1 MSDSVSVGQPFTMK
15 FRKLF
20 LAWKQKRNP
29 VLRASTRP
37 QSSAGEG
44 ADATYGDLPNQLR
57 DAALVRHLA
66 AVGSGID
73 VWERD
78 LVNGTATFTALALQ
92 IFGIDPV
99 ALANGEVTPPGM
111 EDWIARIHPDDD
123 PVARMAEYADHLAGR
138 LPYLKAEYRVRGTD
152 GEYRWVRVIGR
163 VAERDESGRP
173 SRMVGTTED
182 IHERRQAELELEA
195 KRVQLDNAMEALNR
209 SERLFRAAFEH
220 APLGLAIHDGTPRAH
235 YLGVNDAYCRIV
247 GYTRDQLIGMSPGDL
262 MASDDP
268 HRDVE
273 QIQLKARQSGGS
285 VSLVRRHVRSDGTPL
300 DLHVHVSLLDGAQ
313 GSSDVSAVSIIEDV
327 TELLETR
334 QALVVSETRATLAIG
349 NARIG
354 LWDWD
359 IESDS
364 VFYSDRT
371 LEILGTS
378 QENFR
383 TASDWV
389 ACLHPDDRAVYRDAQ
404 AAHFEGRSE
413 HYKCELRVRHGD
425 GHYKWVSD
433 RGKVVRRD
441 DAGRPLQII
450 GTLMDI
456 DTRKRADEAL
466 RESEAR
472 FRGIFETTRRLI
484 GVLDRDGRNI
494 ATNPVGYAFTGLTVE
509 ETRALYFWE
518 GHWWLND
525 ADRERVTDAVRRAA
539 SGEYVQFEIGQRAA
553 DGRVMTSDLAMWPLR
568 GEGGEVVRIFAEAHD
583 ITAFRET
590 QAALED
596 SQRFFRASFE
606 NTPVGFAIVVGEG
619 VVVDANSAMCEILR
633 YPKAELV
640 GRSFREITAP
650 DDPTRPLT
658 AMLERLDAGNG
669 RAVVEKHYVRGDGV
683 VIQVKSHLVV
693 TAYGHDGQPSEAFLM
708 VEDITERVQR
718 EAALHEARELA
729 QVTLTSLAEG
739 VIRTD
744 LNGTVTLCNATA
756 AALMG
761 IEIAD
766 IVDRPITDTVQ
777 LLNLVTATRLPCP
790 AMSVLASGE
799 PVRISDFVGL
809 QSRGERR
816 RIVTVSCSPL
826 HAMDGKILG
835 TVTVLQDAEK
845 VHALTDA
852 LATQATQDELT
863 GLLNRRGFMQRL
875 EQAVAG
881 VGRYEQALG
890 LLYVDL
896 DRFKLVNDACGHDA
910 GDRLLAEVARLLR
923 LHARS
928 TDTVGRLGGDEFV
941 FLLHRVEEDQALA
954 IANRIVDS
962 LSAYRFVHEGRAF
975 SLGASVGLASV
986 CAEAA
991 NAATGLAWA
1000 DAACWAAKREGRGRV
1015 SVYRPDAA
1023 SIVDARLATGW
1034 SYRMQEGLEKGYF
1047 RLFLQKIVSADGE
1060 ILGYEA
1066 LARFVDSSGEPVGP
1080 HMFLSAAKRFD
1091 LMTRIDRAIFNQA
1104 LPLLD
1109 DLHASHPGV
1118 PCPYLSVN
1126 LGARSIADPL
1136 FRNWLIERLADNL
1149 DVAATLWIEI
1159 TELEEISWTEEEL
1172 AFVAILRSHGVR
1184 IYLDDFGT
1192 GYNSFDLLKRIAV
1205 DGIKID
1211 RSVTSDIM
1219 SGPISQALVKAAVS
1233 ISVDL
1238 ELDLVAEGI
1247 EDDATL
1253 QFLRR
1258 LGVSKF
1264 QGFFFHRPEPAA
1276 RAIWGFSG
1284 ELSRSRN
1291 PSSVRTC

>member
-1 MSDSVSVGQPFTMK
+1 MK
-15 FRKLF
+15 SRKIF
-20 LAWKQKRNP
+20 LAWKRTHDA
-29 VLRASTRP
+29 VLRAPTRP
-37 QSSAGEG
+37 QPSAGEG
-44 ADATYGDLPNQLR
+44 ADATYSDLSNRLR

-99 ALANGEVTPPGM
+99 SLANGEVAPPGI

-123 PVARMAEYADHLAGR
+123 PAAQMTRYADHLAGR
-138 LPYLKAEYRVRGTD
+138 LPYLKSEYRVRCAD
-152 GEYRWVRVIGR
+152 GEYRWVRVVGR
-163 VAERDESGRP
+163 VAERDGSGQP

-182 IHERRQAELELEA
+182 IHERKLSELELEA
-195 KRVQLDNAMEALNR
+195 KRVQLDNAMDALNR

-220 APLGLAIHDGTPRAH
+220 APLGLAIHDGTLRAH

-247 GYTRDQLIGMSPGDL
+247 GYTRDQLIGMSPDEL
-262 MASDDP
+262 IASDEP
-268 HRDVE
+268 HHDVE
-273 QIQLKARQSGGS
+273 QIQLQARQSAGRVS
-285 VSLVRRHVRSDGTPL
+285 VVRRHVRSDGKPI
-300 DLHVHVSLLDGAQ
+300 DLQVHVSLLDGEQ
-313 GSSDVSAVSIIEDV
+313 DSGDVSAVSIIEDV

-334 QALVVSETRATLAIG
+334 QALAVSETRATLAIE

-359 IESDS
+359 IELDS
-364 VFYSDRT
+364 MFYSDRT
-371 LEILGTS
+371 LEILGAP

-383 TASDWV
+383 TADDWV

-404 AAHFEGRSE
+404 AAHFESRSE
-413 HYKCELRVRHGD
+413 HYECELRIRHGD

-441 DAGRPLQII
+441 DAGQPLRII
-450 GTLMDI
+450 GTLMNI
-456 DTRKRADEAL
+456 DTRKRADQAL

-472 FRGIFETTRRLI
+472 FRGIFETTRHVI
-484 GVLDRDGRNI
+484 SVLDRDGRHI
-494 ATNPVGYAFTGLTVE
+494 GTNPMGYEFTGLTVDE
-509 ETRALYFWE
+509 KRSLYFWE
-518 GHWWLND
+518 GHWWLSE
-525 ADRERVTDAVRRAA
+525 ADRERVRDAVRRAA
-539 SGEYVQFEIGQRAA
+539 DGEYVQFEIGQCAA
-553 DGRVMTSDLAMWPLR
+553 DGRVMTSDLALWPLR
-568 GEGGEVVRIFAEAHD
+568 GEGGEVVRIFAKAHD
-583 ITAFRET
+583 ITPLKET

-633 YPKAELV
+633 YQKAELV
-640 GRSFREITAP
+640 GKSFREMTVP
-650 DDPTRPLT
+650 DDPTRPLA
-658 AMLERLDAGNG
+658 AMLDRLKAGNG
-669 RAVVEKHYVRGDGV
+669 RAVVEKRYVRGDGV
-683 VIQVKSHLVV
+683 VIQARSHLVV
-693 TAYGHDGQPSEAFLM
+693 TAYGDDGQPSEAFLM
-708 VEDITERVQR
+708 IEDITERVQR

-729 QVTLTSLAEG
+729 QVTLTSLVEG

-744 LNGTVTLCNATA
+744 LTGEVTLCNGTA
-756 AALMG
+756 AKLMG
-761 IEIAD
+761 MEIAD
-766 IVDRPITDTVQ
+766 IVGRPITSTLQ
-777 LLNLVTATRLPCP
+777 LLNLATATRLPCP
-790 AMSVLASGE
+790 AVSVLESGE

-809 QSRGERR
+809 QATGQRR
-816 RIVTVSCSPL
+816 RVVTISCSAL

-845 VHALTDA
+845 VYALTEA
-852 LATQATQDELT
+852 LATQAAQDELT

-875 EQAVAG
+875 EQAVAD
-881 VGRYEQALG
+881 VGRYEQALS

-941 FLLHRVEEDQALA
+941 LLLHGVEEDQALA
-954 IANRIVDS
+954 IANRIIDS
-962 LSAYRFVHEGRAF
+962 LNTYRFVHEGRAF
-975 SLGASVGLASV
+975 TLGASAGLASV
-986 CAEAA
+986 CAETA

-1000 DAACWAAKREGRGRV
+1000 DAACRAAKREGRGRV

-1023 SIVDARLATGW
+1023 SIVDARMATGW
-1034 SYRMQEGLEKGYF
+1034 SYRIQEGLEKGNF

-1066 LARFVDSSGEPVGP
+1066 LARFVDSSGETVGP

-1104 LPLLD
+1104 LPLLG
-1109 DLHASHPGV
+1109 DLHALRPGAS
-1118 PCPYLSVN
+1118 CPYLSVN

-1136 FRNWLIERLADNL
+1136 FQNWLIERLADNL
-1149 DVAATLWIEI
+1149 GVAATLWIEI

-1192 GYNSFDLLKRIAV
+1192 GYNSFDVLKRIAV

-1219 SGPISQALVKAAVS
+1219 SGAISQALVKAAVS
-1233 ISVDL
+1233 ISADM

-1276 RAIWGFSG
+1276 CAI
-1284 ELSRSRN
+1284 RT
-1291 PSSVRTC
+1291 SSPTRCS

>member
-1 MSDSVSVGQPFTMK
+1 MK
-15 FRKLF
+15 SRKVF
-20 LAWKQKRNP
+20 QAWKQKRDA

-37 QSSAGEG
+37 QPSAGEG
-44 ADATYGDLPNQLR
+44 ADATYSDRSNRLH

-78 LVNGTATFTALALQ
+78 LANGTATFTALALQ
-92 IFGIDPV
+92 IFGIDP
-99 ALANGEVTPPGM
+99 ASLANGEVAPPGM

-123 PVARMAEYADHLAGR
+123 PAVQMADYADHLEGR
-138 LPYLKAEYRVRGTD
+138 LPYLKSEYRVRCAN
-152 GEYRWVRVIGR
+152 GEYRWVRVVGR
-163 VAERDESGRP
+163 VAERDGSGRP

-220 APLGLAIHDGTPRAH
+220 APLGLAIHDGTSRAH
-235 YLGVNDAYCRIV
+235 FLGVNDAYCRIV

-262 MASDDP
+262 MAGDDP
-268 HRDVE
+268 HHDVA
-273 QIQLKARQSGGS
+273 QIQLKARQSGGR

-334 QALVVSETRATLAIG
+334 QALVVSETRATLAIE

-359 IESDS
+359 AEPDN
-364 VFYSDRT
+364 VFYSDRV
-371 LEILGTS
+371 LEILGAS
-378 QENFR
+378 HGDFK
-383 TASDWV
+383 TAADWV
-389 ACLHPDDRAVYRDAQ
+389 ACLHPDDRDAYHAAR
-404 AAHFEGRSE
+404 AAHFEGRTE
-413 HYKCELRVRHGD
+413 RYECELRIRHGS
-425 GHYKWVSD
+425 GHYRWASD
-433 RGKVVRRD
+433 LGKVVLRD
-441 DAGRPLQII
+441 DAGRPLRMI

-456 DTRKRADEAL
+456 DARKRADQAL

-484 GVLDRDGRNI
+484 GVLDRDGKNI
-494 ATNPVGYAFTGLTVE
+494 VTNPVGYAFTGLTVDE
-509 ETRALYFWE
+509 ARSLYFWE

-525 ADRERVTDAVRRAA
+525 ADRERIRNAVQRAA
-539 SGEYVQFEIGQRAA
+539 SGEYVQFEIGQRAV
-553 DGRVMTSDLAMWPLR
+553 DGRVVTSDLAMWPLR

-583 ITAFRET
+583 ITALKET

-619 VVVDANSAMCEILR
+619 VIVDANSAMCEILR

-640 GRSFREITAP
+640 GKSFREMTVP
-650 DDPTRPLT
+650 DDPARPLGV
-658 AMLERLDAGNG
+658 MLERLEAGNG
-669 RAVVEKHYVRGDGV
+669 RAVAEKRYVRGDGV
-683 VIQVKSHLVV
+683 VIQAKSHLVV
-693 TAYGHDGQPSEAFLM
+693 TAYGDDDQPSEAFLM
-708 VEDITERVQR
+708 VEDITEGAQR
-718 EAALHEARELA
+718 EVALHEAQELA

-744 LNGTVTLCNATA
+744 LTGTVTLCNATA
-756 AALMG
+756 AKLMG

-766 IVDRPITDTVQ
+766 IVDRPITSTLQ
-777 LLNLVTATRLPCP
+777 LFNLATGTRLPCP
-790 AMSVLASGE
+790 AMSVLASGA
-799 PVRISDFVGL
+799 PVRMSDFVGL
-809 QSRGERR
+809 QATGQRR
-816 RIVTVSCSPL
+816 RVVTISCSAL

-835 TVTVLQDAEK
+835 TVTVLQDAEN

-941 FLLHRVEEDQALA
+941 LLLHSVEEGQALA
-954 IANRIVDS
+954 IANRIIDS
-962 LSAYRFVHEGRAF
+962 LNTYRFVHEGRAF
-975 SLGASVGLASV
+975 ALGASAGLASV
-986 CAEAA
+986 CAETA
-991 NAATGLAWA
+991 NAATGLAWG
-1000 DAACWAAKREGRGRV
+1000 DAACRAAKREGRGRV

-1023 SIVDARLATGW
+1023 SIVDARLTTGW
-1034 SYRMQEGLEKGYF
+1034 SYRIQEGLEKGYF
-1047 RLFLQKIVSADGE
+1047 RLFVQKIVSADGE
-1060 ILGYEA
+1060 IFGYEA

-1104 LPLLD
+1104 LPLLG
-1109 DLHASHPGV
+1109 DLHALRPGA

-1192 GYNSFDLLKRIAV
+1192 GYNSFDVLKRIAV

-1219 SGPISQALVKAAVS
+1219 SGAISQALVKAAVS
-1233 ISVDL
+1233 ISVDM

-1276 RAIWGFSG
+1276 YAI
-1284 ELSRSRN
+1284 RT
-1291 PSSVRTC
+1291 SSPTRCS